1 MKILKTMICAVLLVA
16 GLCGCE
22 KLVQEINLDNLE
34 GSWQK
39 EYEKGVQDAA
49 RSLPEKARHFSNR
62 PATAGGQAHIRRCPS
77 GG

>member
-1 MKILKTMICAVLLVA
+1 MICAVLLVA

-39 EYEKGVQDAA
+39 EYEKGVQDAG
-49 RSLPEKARHFSNR
+49 LVIWDFSEESV
-62 PATAGGQAHIRRCPS
+62 PK
-77 GG
+77 